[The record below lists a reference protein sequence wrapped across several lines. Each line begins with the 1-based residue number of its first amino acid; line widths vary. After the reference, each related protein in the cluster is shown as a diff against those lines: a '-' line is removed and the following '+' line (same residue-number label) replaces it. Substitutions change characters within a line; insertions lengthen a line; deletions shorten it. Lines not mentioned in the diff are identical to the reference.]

1 MRLLNSICAVAAI
14 AAAAV
19 VAAPEAQAQR
29 GRNNQATTVVVIDY
43 QRVLAESAL
52 GRDIQARLQA
62 VRTEISAEAQT
73 LQPEQQAI
81 EAESQRLQAGT
92 RNMTPEQIRNNT
104 TWGPQYQALAQR
116 LEAFQRRGQGL
127 QGDLECTQAIA
138 LRDFDTTI
146 SPVVR
151 RVMEE
156 RGAGVALD
164 SRNVQLTLPTFD
176 VTNVVIQQLD
186 QNAATRT
193 SNVTR
198 RPVAECAALMQQQQQ
213 APAPAAQ

>member
-1 MRLLNSICAVAAI
+1 MRVLSSICAAALV
-14 AAAAV
+14 AAAV
-19 VAAPEAQAQR
+19 VAAPEASAQR

-52 GRDIQARLQA
+52 GRDIQTRLQT
-62 VRTEISAEAQT
+62 VRTEIATEAQT

-81 EAESQRLQAGT
+81 EQESQRLQAGT
-92 RNMTPEQIRNNT
+92 RNMSPEQIRNST

-116 LEAFQRRGQGL
+116 VEAFQRRGQGL

-138 LRDFDTTI
+138 LRDFDTAI
-146 SPVVR
+146 SPIVR
-151 RVMEE
+151 SVMEQ
-156 RGAGVALD
+156 RGAGVVLD
-164 SRNVQLTLPTFD
+164 SRNVQLTLPAYDIT
-176 VTNVVIQQLD
+176 TTVIQQLD

-198 RPVAECAALMQQQQQ
+198 RPVAECAALMQQGQ
-213 APAPAAQ
+213 APAAQ